1 MAKEATKIGSFGYI
15 DGPEAA
21 AHMDNH
27 VTSCSGDCNEDAA
40 YAAKLLN
47 ADALMLDGPT
57 GHSDVTT

>member
-1 MAKEATKIGSFGYI
+1 
-15 DGPEAA
+15 
-21 AHMDNH
+21 MDNH